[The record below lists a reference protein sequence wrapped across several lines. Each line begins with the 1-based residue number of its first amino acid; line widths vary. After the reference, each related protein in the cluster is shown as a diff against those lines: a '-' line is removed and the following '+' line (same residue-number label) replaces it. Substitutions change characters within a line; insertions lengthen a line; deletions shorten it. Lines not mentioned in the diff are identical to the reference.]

1 MIVLELPQFKPY
13 GKKGMLAYEY
23 NEFQRGEGGEKGG
36 GGGGVGSQKP
46 KFVKQRTKPKCSCGG
61 GVERFLEQHDE
72 RGQNLKQP
80 VLSVKQ
86 GRKRGSYT

>member
-1 MIVLELPQFKPY
+1 MNIT
-13 GKKGMLAYEY
+13 
-23 NEFQRGEGGEKGG
+23 NSRGEREGRR

-61 GVERFLEQHDE
+61 GVERFLEQHNE

-80 VLSVKQ
+80 VLSVK
-86 GRKRGSYT
+86 